1 MALER
6 RKLSSLG
13 KILVKLKKITLTQL
27 NKVLAIQK
35 ENPSRRLGDIFLELD
50 YITRDDLH
58 NALAL
63 QFQYP
68 FINISKYKLSK
79 EIIKIV
85 PKEIAKRY
93 KLVPMNKFKK
103 ILTIAMF
110 NPLDEEALQVISELT
125 GLKIRLFVSSRE
137 ELDEVIDSVYK

>member
-93 KLVPMNKFKK
+93 KLVPMNIFKK